1 MRKLLKGIVLSA
13 SLMVIGNN
21 RVHAQVDP
29 HFTQF
34 YVYPSWLNP
43 ALTGVFDGNLRVSG
57 IYRSQWAN
65 VSAFNTYG
73 IAVDVNT
80 EKNINF
86 GGSIMRQSAG
96 NGGYNYTTAYG
107 NVAYTGVKFG
117 PNLMKR
123 IVFGIQAGFIDRRFD
138 PLKLTY
144 GSMWNPVTGRV
155 DQPSGEMMAR
165 NSAMSFDAGA
175 GVLYFDAQP
184 GKKANF
190 YGGFAASHLTRPED
204 HFRASGSGRLPVRM
218 NGHAGVRININDRF
232 SLTPNLLYVRQGN
245 AEIKMIG
252 AYAQF
257 KAIENTELMIGA
269 NYRLND
275 AFSPYL
281 GFTYGNFML
290 GASYD
295 INNSDL
301 GRMVNGANT
310 FEISLTFIGRKSV
323 KTPQEE
329 FVCPRL

>member
-1 MRKLLKGIVLSA
+1 MRKLLKRTGLAVAIALSGA
-13 SLMVIGNN
+13 AA
-21 RVHAQVDP
+21 HAQVDP

-43 ALTGVFDGNLRVSG
+43 ALTGVFDGNIRISG

-65 VSAFNTYG
+65 VSAFNTPG
-73 IAVDVNT
+73 ISVDVNT

-86 GGSIMRQSAG
+86 GGSVMRQSAG

-117 PNLMKR
+117 PGFFKR
-123 IVFGIQAGFIDRRFD
+123 VVFGIQAGLIDRRFD
-138 PLKLTY
+138 PTKLTY
-144 GSMWNPVTGRV
+144 GSMWNPVTGQV
-155 DQPSGEMMAR
+155 NQPSGEMLAR
-165 NSAMSFDAGA
+165 NSSMSFDAGA
-175 GVLYFDAQP
+175 GVLYYDAQP

-204 HFRASGSGRLPVRM
+204 HFRASGKERLPVRM
-218 NGHAGVRININDRF
+218 NAHAGIRININDRF
-232 SLTPNLLYVRQGN
+232 SITPNALYVRQGN
-245 AEIKMIG
+245 ASIKMLG

-257 KAIENTELMIGA
+257 KAFEGTELMLGG
-269 NYRLND
+269 NYRFDD
-275 AFSPYL
+275 AFAPFL
-281 GFTYGNFML
+281 GFTYGNFLL

-301 GRMVNGANT
+301 GRMVNGVNT

-323 KTPQEE
+323 KTPEAE